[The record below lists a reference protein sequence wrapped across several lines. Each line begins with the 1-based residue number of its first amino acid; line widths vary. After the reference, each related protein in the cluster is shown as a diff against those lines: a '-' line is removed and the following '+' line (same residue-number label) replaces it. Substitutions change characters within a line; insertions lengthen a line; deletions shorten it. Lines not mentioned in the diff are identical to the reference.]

1 MNYIVLQHHYLLI
14 RGIAI
19 VHPRCS
25 NPTIDFLIF
34 NKRIAY
40 FHTTENYLREKRE
53 KKKTTKI
60 FFFGNK
66 NYRTDFDNCK
76 SPSTSR
82 NSKIYII

>member
-53 KKKTTKI
+53 KKKQQKSFSSVIKI
-60 FFFGNK
+60 IAPISIIANLRPRAVIQK
-66 NYRTDFDNCK
+66 
-76 SPSTSR
+76 
-82 NSKIYII
+82 YI